1 MREKSTTSQQWSKV
15 NTIFDYIQSLKK
27 KKSVVLKDTHKG
39 NISYKL
45 FSDKANQVSMGFKSP
60 LLGWKNFFPISKT
73 RKVQLKK
80 GSHSYTLVQNNIST
94 VEEWIR
100 IIITNQVHFIL
111 GMKGSWKYNHQLI

>member
-1 MREKSTTSQQWSKV
+1 MNFKWEKSTTFQQWSKV

-80 GSHSYTLVQNNIST
+80 GIS
-94 VEEWIR
+94 
-100 IIITNQVHFIL
+100 FIHISA
-111 GMKGSWKYNHQLI
+111 K